1 MYPVLIEIGGFKVT
15 SFGVMIA
22 LSFLA
27 AAWLCARGFRRAG
40 VNPDY
45 AWDLA
50 GWAAICGILGAKT
63 YYLLLHFPETAANP
77 WAALLSRSG
86 LVWYGGFIG
95 GALGVLFR
103 LHQLKMPVWKVADAV
118 APALALG
125 YAIGRVGCFLVGDDY
140 GAPTDAPWAVAFPQ
154 GAPPSTA
161 GNLRAF
167 GVDVPANVP
176 D

>member
-1 MYPVLIEIGGFKVT
+1 
-15 SFGVMIA
+15 MIA

-95 GALGVLFR
+95 GAPGGPFR
-103 LHQLKMPVWKVADAV
+103 VWRLKLPLWEVAGAV
-118 APALALG
+118 APALG
-125 YAIGRVGCFLVGDDY
+125 VGCAIGRVGGRLGGCDEG
-140 GAPTDAPWAVAFPQ
+140 GP
-154 GAPPSTA
+154 
-161 GNLRAF
+161 GN
-167 GVDVPANVP
+167 VPA
-176 D
+176 